1 MNTLPSFGTSCT
13 AGFDGTTSLGQNSH
27 LSSFAVHHKFRH
39 AARLLPYNRTMQTKT
54 AYWVCQAAGWGA
66 YSLMGLLF
74 TAWAVGWRP
83 DVIVGYILFFGYSI
97 VFTEALRREIIRRK
111 WLDDVSFGRVA
122 MLFGI
127 AALLAVLQ
135 TSLIV
140 GINFLFLRLR
150 SDYLTEPIAI
160 LETWW
165 GVTWVNGTWIG
176 LYSAITNRRR
186 RREKEARLERELRD
200 AELRAL
206 EAQIN
211 PHFLFN
217 CLNSIRG
224 LVTENPPLAQ
234 DMITRFAT
242 LLRYNL
248 NRDVGHTVPLA
259 AEADVVADYLALE
272 QIRFDERLRV
282 RFDIDPKAGSLQVPP
297 MILQTLVE
305 NALKHGIGRLPQGG
319 EIRIQAAAEP
329 GTLVLRVENTGQ
341 LGEAKPADPQIGLNN
356 VRERLRLL
364 YGGRAGLDLA
374 NQNGGYVAATVRIPA
389 AA

>member
-1 MNTLPSFGTSCT
+1 
-13 AGFDGTTSLGQNSH
+13 
-27 LSSFAVHHKFRH
+27 
-39 AARLLPYNRTMQTKT
+39 MQTKT
-54 AYWVCQAAGWGA
+54 AYWVCQASGWGL
-66 YSLMGLLF
+66 YSLLGLFF
-74 TAWAVGWRP
+74 TAWFVGWRP

-97 VFTEALRREIIRRK
+97 VFTDALRREIIRGK

-140 GINFLFLRLR
+140 GINFLFLRRR
-150 SDYLTEPIAI
+150 SDYLAEPIAI

-186 RREKEARLERELRD
+186 RREKEARLERDLRD

-211 PHFLFN
+211 PHFLYN

-259 AEADVVADYLALE
+259 AEAEVVADYLALE

-282 RFDIDPKAGSLQVPP
+282 QFDIDPKAGSLQVPP

-329 GTLVLRVENTGQ
+329 DTLVLRVENTGQ
-341 LGEAKPADPQIGLNN
+341 LGEANPADPQIGLNN